1 MPNLPLNPA
10 FESERIA
17 VPESMELSKDRWTA
31 FMGRQLRDMT
41 HRQAFVY
48 RDNNPDI
55 WNQHLILDGMTE
67 EEFREG
73 GE

>member
-17 VPESMELSKDRWTA
+17 VAESMELSECSTTQ
-31 FMGRQLRDMT
+31 FLGRQLRDMT
-41 HRQAFVY
+41 CKQALSY

-67 EEFREG
+67 EEFRECG
-73 GE
+73 K